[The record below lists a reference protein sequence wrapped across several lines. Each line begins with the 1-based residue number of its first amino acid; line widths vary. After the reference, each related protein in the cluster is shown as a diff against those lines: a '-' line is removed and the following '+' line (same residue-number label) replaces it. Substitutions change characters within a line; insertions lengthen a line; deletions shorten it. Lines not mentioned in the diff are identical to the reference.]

1 MYIIQKQK
9 FGKRRNAV
17 GTQATGESKAIF
29 SSLKSFLCISIYTS
43 IKTWQFNKKDLET
56 TT

>member
-43 IKTWQFNKKDLET
+43 IKTWQFNKKDWET